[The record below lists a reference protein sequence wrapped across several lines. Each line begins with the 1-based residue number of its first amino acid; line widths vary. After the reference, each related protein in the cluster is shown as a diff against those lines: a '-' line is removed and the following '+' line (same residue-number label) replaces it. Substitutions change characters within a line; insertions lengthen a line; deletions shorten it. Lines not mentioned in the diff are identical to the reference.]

1 MTTTMNTMIINYKNV
16 NKKVDKEKYF
26 KFYIKQHTDAYNFF
40 KNKIKINKGQLI
52 KGQLIK
58 ELLLLENKNE
68 IGELINKYD
77 IGELISLIASV
88 KVVKVVEIDEKVV
101 QKVVQEVEDKEE
113 AKEKFYKINMKINM
127 CYVLL
132 YNSIIKNKKEN
143 IIKNFSDFNKNQLD
157 YMEFLEEISD
167 NDIDVKFSSNIKP
180 GEKYRLICIEIKE
193 KYELLK
199 YIIEDYNKI
208 KI

>member
-1 MTTTMNTMIINYKNV
+1 MNTMIINYKNV

-52 KGQLIK
+52 K
-58 ELLLLENKNE
+58 ELLLLENKND

-77 IGELISLIASV
+77 IGELISLIESV

-113 AKEKFYKINMKINM
+113 AKEKFYKINMNLHM